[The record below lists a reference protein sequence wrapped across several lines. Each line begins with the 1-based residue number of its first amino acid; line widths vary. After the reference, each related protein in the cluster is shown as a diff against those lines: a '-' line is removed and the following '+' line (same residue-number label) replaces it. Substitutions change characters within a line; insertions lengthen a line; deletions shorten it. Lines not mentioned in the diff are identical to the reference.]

1 MSAELTLLFLE
12 KRVEASRLCA
22 SITEPFA
29 TGSEPVTP
37 DDLSADFMQIVKEME
52 QTLAELKKLNAGLEK
67 DRALEA
73 GDIRHVRGRIETAM
87 VEVAR
92 AAQDFSAQ
100 IRFFEAMNPNDAAKT
115 KPALDKFDEIE
126 KSTRDFTVTEGPE
139 EGAELAPADWSGAD
153 VDPEPVDR
161 HLRPDP
167 DDRAARRGQWHSG
180 PPGADRGAWGE
191 LGDHVAAHEG
201 LDEVGDGASR
211 QAGRL
216 GDLGARDGR
225 LRLEDVRKDE
235 SEVVLTDELLPGW
248 LGAPGA
254 ARAAAASA
262 CGRGALRRRCPRHV
276 ATR

>member
-1 MSAELTLLFLE
+1 MAPSKKTLALLSSGEPAKPAQVGGEAGHPGGVDDAGQGQAGACRRHTAAGHLAHHLTHHGGEPGEGALRVAAAQVALHDALVDRPSAE
-12 KRVEASRLCA
+12 
-22 SITEPFA
+22 
-29 TGSEPVTP
+29 
-37 DDLSADFMQIVKEME
+37 
-52 QTLAELKKLNAGLEK
+52 
-67 DRALEA
+67 
-73 GDIRHVRGRIETAM
+73 
-87 VEVAR
+87 
-92 AAQDFSAQ
+92 
-100 IRFFEAMNPNDAAKT
+100 
-115 KPALDKFDEIE
+115 
-126 KSTRDFTVTEGPE
+126 
-139 EGAELAPADWSGAD
+139 
-153 VDPEPVDR
+153 VDGGHPEPVDR

>member
-139 EGAELAPADWSGAD
+139 EGAELAPAEDTGLSPDHDD
-153 VDPEPVDR
+153 VDPM
-161 HLRPDP
+161 LM
-167 DDRAARRGQWHSG
+167 
-180 PPGADRGAWGE
+180 
-191 LGDHVAAHEG
+191 
-201 LDEVGDGASR
+201 
-211 QAGRL
+211 
-216 GDLGARDGR
+216 
-225 LRLEDVRKDE
+225 
-235 SEVVLTDELLPGW
+235 
-248 LGAPGA
+248 
-254 ARAAAASA
+254 
-262 CGRGALRRRCPRHV
+262 
-276 ATR
+276 